1 MIEIRLEAVGDKDQT
16 FPYNN
21 VDKLRFYLQNNSVSY
36 LFSSTQENGVCPREA
51 TVPSPMVVPNHSMII
66 PSEHILPLS
75 KI

>member
-36 LFSSTQENGVCPREA
+36 LFSIMQENVVCPRED
-51 TVPSPMVVPNHSMII
+51 TVPSPMVVPNHSIII
-66 PSEHILPLS
+66 PSEYILPLS